1 MRERVKIKENTGK
14 SLNLVLWFCFSL
26 FAIVVVLIFTV
37 VQNAL
42 VDSRYRKKTVEKLQT
57 AGDTVAQALVPAAEE
72 ATISKKLFDVCR
84 LYGVVG
90 YLIAQDG
97 QSLLPDWTD
106 QKNYP
111 ALAETLKVQ
120 LAERKNV
127 IFSYNGTLVYA
138 VEASFGGQQCFLC
151 MSDSLESL
159 VDLED
164 GLGIISFIM
173 ALVAIVL
180 AFVASGFVAMLVT
193 KPVSE
198 VTERAKQLARGNYSI
213 EFKDHYFCREINE
226 LSETLDYACVEIS
239 KAEKMQEELVANVS
253 HDFKTPLTMIKAYA
267 SMIREI
273 SGEDKEKRD
282 AHAKV
287 IIDESDRLTA
297 LVGDLLDLS
306 KLRAG
311 FGADEKTV
319 FNLSEEV
326 WRVAERFDFLKETE
340 GYSIETEVSD
350 DLYILANRSRIEQV
364 LYNLIGNAVNYTGA
378 DKKVK
383 VRLFVNGQNSRF
395 EVSDTGRGIG
405 KEEISTIWNRYYR
418 SSEMHKRPVKGTGL
432 GLSIVKGILEAHGYP
447 FGVESEE
454 GKGSTFWVEFFP
466 VPKEGEAEREHAE
479 EQIKKKKK
487 RQKIKEGSGNGNKV

>member
-340 GYSIETEVSD
+340 GY
-350 DLYILANRSRIEQV
+350 
-364 LYNLIGNAVNYTGA
+364 
-378 DKKVK
+378 
-383 VRLFVNGQNSRF
+383 
-395 EVSDTGRGIG
+395 
-405 KEEISTIWNRYYR
+405 
-418 SSEMHKRPVKGTGL
+418 
-432 GLSIVKGILEAHGYP
+432 
-447 FGVESEE
+447 
-454 GKGSTFWVEFFP
+454 
-466 VPKEGEAEREHAE
+466 
-479 EQIKKKKK
+479 
-487 RQKIKEGSGNGNKV
+487 